1 MRDLWYPKDQRKT
14 SHKKD
19 EVFIAARC
27 CQEVKMRSEKK
38 KKKILGFEHRV
49 LIADLTQLM
58 MWLG

>member
-1 MRDLWYPKDQRKT
+1 MSLRRKTERDLWYPKHQRKP

-27 CQEVKMRSEKK
+27 CREVKMRSE

-49 LIADLTQLM
+49 LIADLT
-58 MWLG
+58 